1 MTSPNTMIL
10 SSKVT
15 LCPRIGV
22 VTEHHLKNTC
32 DDCFC
37 LPTMAFCC
45 WRFELWSS
53 SFEDPPVLCCCCCG
67 SSNGPLERC
76 AVLTVR
82 TTEETF
88 TSSGS
93 DSRFF
98 CFFLAGTSVLPAM
111 LFTMAL
117 AEGQSAEDLMGVK
130 QADLT
135 EPRDKILTTDR
146 STSVHTQVRLIQ
158 QK

>member
-1 MTSPNTMIL
+1 
-10 SSKVT
+10 
-15 LCPRIGV
+15 
-22 VTEHHLKNTC
+22 
-32 DDCFC
+32 
-37 LPTMAFCC
+37 
-45 WRFELWSS
+45 
-53 SFEDPPVLCCCCCG
+53 
-67 SSNGPLERC
+67 LERC
-76 AVLTVR
+76 AVLTVG

-88 TSSGS
+88 TSSRS
-93 DSRFF
+93 DIGHF
-98 CFFLAGTSVLPAM
+98 CFFLKTLSLTSVLPAM